1 MLLDPPVRSE
11 TMLFFRL
18 SIFSNSS
25 WMRPKIK
32 YANVLYMSLTIAMGR
47 KSVVVRA
54 FFVFG
59 NIWNILLFQD
69 DGFYPVCKTW
79 FMMPRRFV
87 TTLSGAKCANSAANP
102 HSSKALF
109 IFSRLMAPFNSC
121 KLQFGSVKC
130 NGRL

>member
-18 SIFSNSS
+18 SIFQQLLDAPRNQVCKCFIHESDHSNG
-25 WMRPKIK
+25 PE
-32 YANVLYMSLTIAMGR
+32 
-47 KSVVVRA
+47 VRGGSC
-54 FFVFG
+54 VFRFWKHLEHSF
-59 NIWNILLFQD
+59 IPRRWY
-69 DGFYPVCKTW
+69 YPVCKTW
-79 FMMPRRFV
+79 FMMPRRLV